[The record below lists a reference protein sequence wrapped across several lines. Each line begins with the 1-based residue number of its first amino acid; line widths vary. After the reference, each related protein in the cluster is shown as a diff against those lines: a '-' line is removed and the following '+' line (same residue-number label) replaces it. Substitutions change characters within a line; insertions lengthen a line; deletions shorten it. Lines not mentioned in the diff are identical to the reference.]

1 MNNTP
6 KAVIYV
12 RVSTE
17 EQAKKGYSIDGQ
29 IQRCIEYA
37 KRMGYTVITVF
48 KEEGRSAKNLD
59 RPELQKMLQYFKQ
72 NYKNI
77 NALIF
82 WKWDR
87 LSRGEDSDYVEL
99 GTIFKKYDIKPLST
113 EENNDNSP
121 EAKLMRRITF
131 ATSTYELDKDS
142 QRTKL
147 GMRRKAESGCFP
159 AKAPIGY
166 LNKRDS
172 EDKGII
178 VLDDSMAFYIK
189 RIFEYYSTGM
199 YSLESLGKKMFAE
212 GFKDKYGKPYRARKF
227 EEILKNIFYI
237 GDFMW
242 GGQRYAGTHKPII
255 EKKLFY
261 KVQDRFGNTNKPK
274 HNDKNFTYTNLI
286 KCAECGCYFT
296 AETKKGGKYTYY
308 HCTNRK
314 RQHTSLVGLS
324 VREEVLDM
332 AMQDIVN
339 SIEIP
344 DTVVKMLKDNI
355 IASLDVLY
363 KSENEIIDRQT
374 RRIKELDQLITKS
387 YEDKLLGRLPASYT
401 EERYNMQCSKWQEE
415 RDMLAI
421 QIKESGNINKTI
433 YKNIDLIIDFCNRVP
448 DIFLK
453 ADTDTKRQ
461 LLRMMIK
468 DIQYANGELIVKLS
482 PIFEALR
489 LLKNYGLSD
498 EESVKV
504 RTLKKPTNSE
514 VLEYLTN
521 RITSGIN
528 AKVRTLE
535 TAIITEKTDSCEPVS
550 KNGAGSGINL
560 QPLYKFV
567 AKQLIKT
574 PIYELCA

>member
-1 MNNTP
+1 MN
-6 KAVIYV
+6 AIIYV

-37 KRMGYTVITVF
+37 QRMGYTVITVF
-48 KEEGRSAKNLD
+48 KEEGRSAKDLN
-59 RPELQKMLQYFKQ
+59 RPELQSMFKYIKT
-72 NYKNI
+72 NHKNI
-77 NALIF
+77 DSLIF

-99 GTIFKKYDIKPLST
+99 GAMFRKYGITPLST

-178 VLDDSMAFYIK
+178 VLDESMAFYIK
-189 RIFEYYSTGM
+189 RIFEYYSSGM

-242 GGQRYAGTHKPII
+242 GGQRYTGTHKPII
-255 EKKLFY
+255 DKKLFY

-314 RQHTSLVGLS
+314 RLHSSLTGLS
-324 VREEVLDM
+324 VREEVLDN
-332 AMQDIVN
+332 AVQDIIN

-344 DTVVKMLKDNI
+344 STIVKLLKDRI

-363 KSENEIIDRQT
+363 KTENEIVDKQT

-387 YEDKLLGRLPASYT
+387 YEDKLLGKLPASYT
-401 EERYNMQCSKWQEE
+401 EERYNAQCSKWQEE

-421 QIKESGNINKTI
+421 QIKESGDINKTI

-521 RITSGIN
+521 RITSGVN

-535 TAIITEKTDSCEPVS
+535 TAIITKKTDSCEPVS
-550 KNGAGSGINL
+550 INGAGSGIRTH
-560 QPLYKFV
+560 
-567 AKQLIKT
+567 A
-574 PIYELCA
+574 